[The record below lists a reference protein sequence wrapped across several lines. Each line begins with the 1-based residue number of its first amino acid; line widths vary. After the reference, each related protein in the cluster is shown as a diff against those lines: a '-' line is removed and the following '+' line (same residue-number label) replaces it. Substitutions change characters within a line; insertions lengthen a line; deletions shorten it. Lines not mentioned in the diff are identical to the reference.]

1 MLPPGGSGAS
11 LSESLAAGEMCPP
24 AERGGGLIQIS
35 RGGSGGA
42 DRRNFFEASGLPSKN
57 FFWDSSPIPISKNFF
72 EIIGQKT

>member
-1 MLPPGGSGAS
+1 MPTS
-11 LSESLAAGEMCPP
+11 
-24 AERGGGLIQIS
+24 RKGGGLIQIS

-57 FFWDSSPIPISKNFF
+57 FFGTPTPIPFSKIFF

>member
-11 LSESLAAGEMCPP
+11 LSESLAAGEVCPP
-24 AERGGGLIQIS
+24 IEGGGLIQNS
-35 RGGSGGA
+35 RGGNEGA

-57 FFWDSSPIPISKNFF
+57 FFWDSYPYTFFENFF

>member
-42 DRRNFFEASGLPSKN
+42 DRRNFFEAS
-57 FFWDSSPIPISKNFF
+57 
-72 EIIGQKT
+72 